1 MAEKNPKTNMSTFE
15 VVALTSAASV
25 ATLIISRLRWIMKPC
40 SPDGDK
46 CISGCSDQPLRREE
60 HELDVSEY
68 DLNGRQ
74 VIILTSKD

>member
-1 MAEKNPKTNMSTFE
+1 MSTFE
-15 VVALTSAASV
+15 VIALTSAASV
-25 ATLIISRLRWIMKPC
+25 ATLIISRLRCIVKPC
-40 SPDGDK
+40 SSDGEK